1 LACFM
6 GRGGE
11 GMIKRDSMTEEGIV
25 QNLFALHGL
34 APRLRA
40 LIASSDGWKKD
51 IEPFTPHGEADTGKA
66 RKVVRK
72 YKLGLRSKRDDAR
85 AAIHGVSF
93 SGRWQGDKMVDFG
106 GYYFRDPK
114 WYENFLRKRI
124 QHRRGG
130 SLGYQGVPELG
141 IPGQRDHKLRAK
153 QMKLKG
159 LDFVG
164 KSVLDLGCNVGRWCQ
179 EAVDRGASRVVGVD
193 DRRIGLW
200 TQVNSWTSPTY
211 WRIEFVKAELPYHW
225 KQIRKATGQ
234 AAFDIVICMA
244 ITPHMEGGYQPWIGK
259 LTRELLIFEGD
270 DKTTHKTYLADLEK
284 DFARVEKVGYVT
296 DDGKR
301 PLFHCYKDRL
311 AEHLEDFAN
320 EGTADATEGA
330 VLLDSVEPE
339 AGEDTAT
346 GVWAD
351 RPLPEGI
358 HAPDVAPSPR
368 GLRVAEGADSGGDG
382 DTEPMRGTGLLA
394 AGAGRGAAKRDA
406 AGTSNGAGQAKG
418 DTAAPEAV
426 AVPETE

>member
-1 LACFM
+1 
-6 GRGGE
+6 
-11 GMIKRDSMTEEGIV
+11 MIKRDRMTEEGIV

-40 LIASSDGWKKD
+40 LVATSEGWEKEV
-51 IEPFTPHGEADTGKA
+51 EPFLIGGEADTGKA

-72 YKLGLRSKRDDAR
+72 YRLGLRSKRDDAR

-93 SGRWQGDKMVDFG
+93 SGRWQGDKMVDFT
-106 GYYFRDPK
+106 GYYFRDSAGYVK
-114 WYENFLRKRI
+114 GLRKRV

-141 IPGQRDHKLRAK
+141 IPGQRDHKLRVK

-200 TQVNSWTSPTY
+200 TQVNNWISPNY

-225 KQIRKATGQ
+225 KQVRKATGQ
-234 AAFDIVICMA
+234 ASFDIVICMA
-244 ITPHMEGGYQPWIGK
+244 ITPHCEGGYQPWIGK

-270 DKTTHKTYLADLEK
+270 DKTTFKNYEADLKK
-284 DFARVEKVGYVT
+284 DFDRVEKVGYVT

-301 PLFHCYKDRL
+301 PLFHCYKDRRDDGPE
-311 AEHLEDFAN
+311 APAN

-339 AGEDTAT
+339 AREDTGTTIRAARS
-346 GVWAD
+346 V
-351 RPLPEGI
+351 PESI
-358 HAPDVAPSPR
+358 PAPDVAPDAG
-368 GLRVAEGADSGGDG
+368 GLRVATGAASGGNG
-382 DTEPMRGTGLLA
+382 DSESMRDAGLLA
-394 AGAGRGAAKRDA
+394 AGAGRGAIERDA
-406 AGTSNGAGQAKG
+406 AGPGDGEGEAEG
-418 DTAAPEAV
+418 DTAALEAV
-426 AVPETE
+426 AVPETA